1 MHTAFR
7 LLRQAIRRGDR
18 GASGVEYALVVSLLV
33 VGSTASFEMMDTRV
47 EQHYD
52 ETADD
57 IGQADLGH
65 FTVTTTTCVGC
76 PVSTT
81 SFRPAPSTIPPIPT
95 TSSTLPTTT
104 STSTTTTTPST
115 TSTSTSTTTTAK
127 PTATTTT
134 TTTTTT
140 TKPKPSATTSYDDLS
155 TSSKKNATAK
165 VRIDIDDE
173 AGSGLRGATVE
184 VTMTTKRGE
193 TKSFTYVVGKSGEK
207 TLSWSGLDHDEFP
220 ITVTIDSIELDG
232 TSYEPKVPV
241 IVLHI

>member
-1 MHTAFR
+1 MRTAFR
-7 LLRQAIRRGDR
+7 LLRRATRRGDR

-81 SFRPAPSTIPPIPT
+81 SLRPAPSTIPPIPT
-95 TSSTLPTTT
+95 TPSTSSTST

-115 TSTSTSTTTTAK
+115 TSTSTSTTTTAE
-127 PTATTTT
+127 P

-140 TKPKPSATTSYDDLS
+140 TKPKPSASTSYDDLS

-173 AGSGLRGATVE
+173 AGGGLSGATVE